1 MNRTAIFGITA
12 TFIPKFA
19 ALAKIEIQSM
29 TGFGRA
35 EGALDGLKVT
45 CEMKSLNGR
54 YLDVDLRLP
63 RFLMEIDPEIR
74 KILTEKLERGSVTV
88 LFNLE
93 FGSEFS
99 DPSEIKINE
108 SLAKAYLDKMN
119 ALSQYLNVPFH
130 DPLREI
136 IRIPDVMNSS
146 DKMLTDEHKKF
157 VVKLAGQAAD
167 KLMEFRKQEGKNTGE
182 KLKEAAVSIRQNLQV
197 VESEEE
203 GRRQSLR
210 DRIYS
215 NLQEHVKE
223 GIADPSRFEQE
234 LLMYLDKWD
243 IAEEKQRLKQ
253 HLDYFEECL
262 DKEPLGRKLN
272 FISQEMGREMN
283 TMGVKSNHFPMQQA
297 VVLMKEKLEQIK
309 EQVLNLV

>member
-1 MNRTAIFGITA
+1 
-12 TFIPKFA
+12 
-19 ALAKIEIQSM
+19 M

-74 KILTEKLERGSVTV
+74 KMLTEKLDRGSVTV
-88 LFNLE
+88 VFNLD

-119 ALSQYLNVPFH
+119 ALSQYLNVPFN
-130 DPLREI
+130 DPMREI
-136 IRIPDVMNSS
+136 IRIPDVINSS

-157 VVKLAGQAAD
+157 VVNIAGQAAD

-182 KLKEAAVSIRQNLQV
+182 KLKEAAVAIRQNLHV

-210 DRIYS
+210 ERIYS

-223 GIADPSRFEQE
+223 SIADPSRFEQE

-262 DKEPLGRKLN
+262 VQEPLGRKLN